1 MSLPAA
7 VSFGAD
13 RVNRIAPFG
22 KPPGVSSARHRSNAP
37 MRRCFGDRRDDIR
50 ADADHVRGVRSAGA
64 VFFDQGFH

>member
-22 KPPGVSSARHRSNAP
+22 KPPGVSSARPRSNAP
-37 MRRCFGDRRDDIR
+37 MRRVLEIAATIFVLMLIMFGGVALR
-50 ADADHVRGVRSAGA
+50 APFSLT
-64 VFFDQGFH
+64 QGFH